1 MAPLYQVNAQNN
13 PLTCL
18 SIVYSLALETEFRE
32 KEVGASKVFFQK
44 AVEVTFKGYMRSLN
58 HFQFLYNN
66 TLFPMYRIRQ
76 KAPDS
81 CIEFQ
86 TSFSIIV
93 GVFCLIISIVVSLSE
108 SNCSLYAPDGIRTHE
123 TTEVATA
130 TSAYALEGQ
139 RL

>member
-1 MAPLYQVNAQNN
+1 M
-13 PLTCL
+13 
-18 SIVYSLALETEFRE
+18 YSLALETEFREKE

-66 TLFPMYRIRQ
+66 TLFPLYRIRP

-108 SNCSLYAPDGIRTHE
+108 SNCIADNC
-123 TTEVATA
+123 
-130 TSAYALEGQ
+130 
-139 RL
+139 